1 MSSELKAGRIKRIA
15 AMVLLF
21 APAILLVIIGT
32 RSCQHKFTE
41 LDDYGAVPAF
51 SFVNAKNGDTIV
63 SKELEGKIVL
73 LTTLQP
79 NCLDECAISWWHFDE
94 LIYEGI
100 YTNKKKLG
108 DFRIISFVTDA
119 EGNPSND
126 VARVT
131 EMLEDKIEGY
141 DPNLWMVAK
150 GDPSAIFNAE
160 YKGKKLTDN
169 PETGEVR
176 NFTEFL
182 LLIDKKGH
190 LRIVRSGKQ
199 EGMIRDFQQHMALLM
214 KQYDKEKA
222 RKK

>member
-21 APAILLVIIGT
+21 APALLLVIIGT

-41 LDDYGAVPAF
+41 LDDFGAVPAF
-51 SFVNAKNGDTIV
+51 SFVDAKGDTV
-63 SKELEGKIVL
+63 TSKDLEGKMLL
-73 LTTLQP
+73 LTTLQS
-79 NCLDECAISWWHFDE
+79 NCLEECAISWWHFDE
-94 LIYEGI
+94 LVYEGI

-108 DFRIISFVTDA
+108 DFRIISFVTD
-119 EGNPSND
+119 EQGNPSND
-126 VARVT
+126 LAGVS
-131 EMLEDKIEGY
+131 EMLYDKIEGY
-141 DPNLWMVAK
+141 DPNLWMLAK
-150 GDPSAIFNAE
+150 GDARSIFNAE
-160 YKGKKLTDN
+160 YNGKKLTDN

-182 LLIDKKGH
+182 LLVDKKGH